1 MEVFTGISRLIRIHQ
16 RSENKSIL
24 MASIPLARITMNR
37 DKIKFEQSIPWL
49 IYQIELDY
57 WVSEKGL

>member
-1 MEVFTGISRLIRIHQ
+1 
-16 RSENKSIL
+16 
-24 MASIPLARITMNR
+24 MASIPLASIAMNR
-37 DKIKFEQSIPWL
+37 DKSKFEQSIPWL